1 MAKVWHLISHK
12 FDYPKW
18 TFLETHH
25 MNTLIAK
32 AVNLLPKSSTDEY
45 LDHPMLDIFRPN
57 ELPPFNQKPYLYQ
70 ISSIYGEEFDPDFAP
85 IPTSSSKLPSLEDWN
100 RTLILSVLEIWAGK
114 RSPNQ
119 LARWCQSPVFQ
130 ELTRNVGSQSIVG
143 KLRKIH
149 IQEPLDGLCEAIATV
164 RFNERL
170 RSIAIRLEG
179 VDGRW
184 LCTNLKLI

>member
-1 MAKVWHLISHK
+1 MHDLTDIWRMTK
-12 FDYPKW
+12 
-18 TFLETHH
+18 
-25 MNTLIAK
+25 LIAK
-32 AVNLLPKSSTDEY
+32 PVNLIPKSCENE
-45 LDHPMLDIFRPN
+45 LWDHPMLDIFRPTQ
-57 ELPPFNQKPYLYQ
+57 LPPFNQAPYLYQ

-85 IPTSSSKLPSLEDWN
+85 IPTSASNLPGLADWN

-119 LARWCQSPVFQ
+119 MARWCNSSVYQDLVK
-130 ELTRNVGSQSIVG
+130 NVRSQSLVG
-143 KLRKIH
+143 KLRKLH
-149 IQEPLDGLCEAIATV
+149 IQEPLDGLCEAIGTV

-170 RSIAIRLEG
+170 RAIAIRLEG

>member
-1 MAKVWHLISHK
+1 M
-12 FDYPKW
+12 
-18 TFLETHH
+18 T
-25 MNTLIAK
+25 TLSARKI
-32 AVNLLPKSSTDEY
+32 NLLPASSTDE
-45 LDHPMLDIFRPN
+45 LWDHPMLEIFRPN
-57 ELPPFNQKPYLYQ
+57 ELPPFNQEPYLYQ

-85 IPTSSSKLPSLEDWN
+85 IPTSANELPALSDWN

-119 LARWCQSPVFQ
+119 MARWCHSKVYQ
-130 ELTRNVGSQSIVG
+130 ELVKSVRTQSVVG

-149 IQEPLDGLCEAIATV
+149 IREPLDGLCEATATV

-184 LCTNLKLI
+184 LCTELKLI

>member
-1 MAKVWHLISHK
+1 M
-12 FDYPKW
+12 
-18 TFLETHH
+18 T
-25 MNTLIAK
+25 TLSARKI
-32 AVNLLPKSSTDEY
+32 NLLPASSTDE
-45 LDHPMLDIFRPN
+45 LWDHPMLEIFRPN

-85 IPTSSSKLPSLEDWN
+85 IPTSANALPALSDWN

-119 LARWCQSPVFQ
+119 MARWCHSKVYQ
-130 ELTRNVGSQSIVG
+130 ELVKSVRTQSVVG

-149 IQEPLDGLCEAIATV
+149 IREPLDGLCEAIATV

-184 LCTNLKLI
+184 LCTELKLI